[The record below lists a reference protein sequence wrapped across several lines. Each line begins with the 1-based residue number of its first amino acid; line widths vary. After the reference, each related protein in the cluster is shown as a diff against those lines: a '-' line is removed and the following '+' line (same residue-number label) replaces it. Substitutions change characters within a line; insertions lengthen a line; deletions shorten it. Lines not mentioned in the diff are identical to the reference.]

1 MHRVVTGQ
9 WPPSALHPC
18 VLVDFYR
25 DELIKHQRCL
35 RYQREYYS
43 ERAYT
48 SAEQALLRLLANLDQ
63 VCQYKDA
70 DRLMVQLLKQ
80 FDVVTN
86 LSAWS
91 NLRTVN

>member
-9 WPPSALHPC
+9 WPSSALQQDVH
-18 VLVDFYR
+18 VAFYR
-25 DELIKHQRCL
+25 EELMRHQRCL

-43 ERAYT
+43 DGAYT
-48 SAEQALLRLLANLDQ
+48 SAEQALVRLIANLDR
-63 VCQYKDA
+63 VCRCKNA
-70 DRLMVQLLKQ
+70 DRLMGNLLKQ

-91 NLRTVN
+91 SPGTAN

>member
-1 MHRVVTGQ
+1 MHRFVTGQ
-9 WPPSALHPC
+9 WPSSALHPL
-18 VLVDFYR
+18 VLADFYR
-25 DELIKHQRCL
+25 EELIKHHRCL

-48 SAEQALLRLLANLDQ
+48 SAEQALVRLLANLDQ
-63 VCQYKDA
+63 VCRCKNA
-70 DRLMVQLLKQ
+70 DRLMVHLLEQ

-91 NLRTVN
+91 NSRTAN

>member
-1 MHRVVTGQ
+1 MHYVVTGQ
-9 WPPSALHPC
+9 WPSSALHPGI
-18 VLVDFYR
+18 VVDFYR
-25 DELIKHQRCL
+25 EELIRHQRCL

-48 SAEQALLRLLANLDQ
+48 SAEQALVRLLANLDQ
-63 VCQYKDA
+63 VCRCKNA
-70 DRLMVQLLKQ
+70 DRLMVHLLEQ

-91 NLRTVN
+91 NPRTSN